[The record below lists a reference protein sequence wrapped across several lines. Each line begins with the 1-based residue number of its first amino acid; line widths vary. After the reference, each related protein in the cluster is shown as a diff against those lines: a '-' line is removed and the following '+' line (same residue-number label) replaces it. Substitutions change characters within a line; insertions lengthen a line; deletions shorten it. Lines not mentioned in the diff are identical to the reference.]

1 MTFKQLASLE
11 WKAMTRKGAVAQR
24 VLMALGK
31 GYFGICYLITMAGMS
46 AGLFKI
52 AEEEGL
58 DPFQGFFKYAVYLW
72 LGDLVIRYFF
82 QKMPTTLVKPLLI
95 QNVRKKTI
103 VNYCLTKSSLSFFN
117 FVNLCMGI
125 ALLLIL
131 TLDYEVDFITSF
143 LFALSFTIFF
153 WANNFLVQLLNHVNK
168 FALPFL
174 VIFAG
179 VLALDFFK
187 YIEATAYTKY
197 FFEALYNYP
206 FLIAIITAY
215 LVALLVACYRFYFK
229 NLSLD
234 SAIVVKKETYKYYD
248 LNFLNR
254 FGTLAPFLKLD
265 IKLLTRNKRTRTVL
279 MMSGLFLLYGL
290 IFFTMD
296 MYKSNTFFTIVAAI
310 MITGGFMMLFG
321 QYVPSWDS
329 SYYPLMMSQNIP
341 YRTYLESKWL
351 IMVLGTLVSMVLAS
365 FYLFFGLKTYLIIVA
380 VGFYNIGWNCY
391 LSLITGTFVRSKID
405 LSSNKNAFGDSKAFS
420 VQTLLL
426 SIPTIAIPVVLYLIL
441 TSFLAFNTAII
452 VFIVISLVGILLKKQ
467 MFDLIENLY
476 KSQKYKTIKAYK

>member
-1 MTFKQLASLE
+1 MTFKQIANLE
-11 WKAMTRKGAVAQR
+11 WKGITRKSGMAQR
-24 VLMALGK
+24 VLMGIGK
-31 GYFGICYLITMAGMS
+31 GYFGLCYLALMVAMS
-46 AGLFKI
+46 FALF
-52 AEEEGL
+52 ELPESENL
-58 DPFQGFFKYAVYLW
+58 QPLPGFFKYAVYLW
-72 LGDLVIRYFF
+72 MGDLVIRYFF

-103 VNYCLTKSSLSFFN
+103 VTYCLTKSALSFFN
-117 FVNLCMGI
+117 FVNLLMGGAVLFQVI
-125 ALLLIL
+125 
-131 TLDYEVDFITSF
+131 TLKTPIVTAV
-143 LFALSFTIFF
+143 LFALSFTLLFL
-153 WANNFLVQLLNHVNK
+153 ANTFLVQLLNHVNK
-168 FALPFL
+168 IALPFL
-174 VIFAG
+174 VAFAG

-187 YIEATAYTKY
+187 YVEVTAYTKY

-206 FLIAIITAY
+206 LLVVVVAVYLII
-215 LVALLVACYRFYFK
+215 LLVACYRFYFK

-234 SAIVVKKETYKYYD
+234 SAVVVKKETYKYYD

-254 FGTLAPFLKLD
+254 FGKLAPFLKLD

-296 MYKSNTFFTIVAAI
+296 MYKDNTFFTIIAAI

-329 SYYPLMMSQNIP
+329 SYYPLMMTQNIP

-351 IMVLGTLVSMVLAS
+351 IMVLATVVSTALAS
-365 FYLFFGLKTYLIIVA
+365 FYLFFGLKIYLIIVA
-380 VGFYNIGWNCY
+380 VGCYNIGWNCY
-391 LSLITGTFVRSKID
+391 LSLITGAFVRSKID

-426 SIPTIAIPVVLYLIL
+426 SIPTLALPVLLYTIL
-441 TSFLAFNTAII
+441 TLVFEFNTAI
-452 VFIVISLVGILLKKQ
+452 VAFVIIGLIGMLLKPF
-467 MFDLIENLY
+467 MFNLIENLY

>member
-1 MTFKQLASLE
+1 MTFKQLANLE
-11 WKAMTRKGAVAQR
+11 WKGIKRKGGMAQSII
-24 VLMALGK
+24 MAIGK
-31 GYFGICYLITMAGMS
+31 GYFGLCYLFIMTAMS
-46 AGLFKI
+46 AGLFKL
-52 AEEEGL
+52 AEEEGM

-117 FVNLCMGI
+117 FVNLFMGG
-125 ALLLIL
+125 ALFLVLA
-131 TLDYEVDFITSF
+131 LDYKVGFGTSI
-143 LFALSFTIFF
+143 LFALTFTLFLL
-153 WANNFLVQLLNHVNK
+153 ANNFLVQLLNHVTK

-174 VIFAG
+174 VVFAA

-187 YIEATAYTKY
+187 YVEVTAYTKD
-197 FFEALYNYP
+197 FFEALYNYS
-206 FLIAIITAY
+206 FLIVVVAAY
-215 LVALLVACYRFYFK
+215 LIAMLVASYRFYFK

-234 SAIVVKKETYKYYD
+234 SAVIVKKETYKYYD

-265 IKLLTRNKRTRTVL
+265 LKLLTRNKRTRMVL

-296 MYKSNTFFTIVAAI
+296 MYKSNTFFTILAAI

-329 SYYPLMMSQNIP
+329 SYYPLMMTQNIP

-351 IMVLGTLVSMVLAS
+351 VMVLGTLVSIILAS
-365 FYLFFGLKTYLIIVA
+365 FYLFFGLQTYLIIVA

-391 LSLITGTFVRSKID
+391 LSLITGAFVRSKID
-405 LSSNKNAFGDSKAFS
+405 LSSNKNAFGDTKAFN

-426 SIPTIAIPVVLYLIL
+426 SIPTIAIPMLLYFVLTKLL
-441 TSFLAFNTAII
+441 PFNTAMI
-452 VFIVISLVGILLKKQ
+452 VFVAIGLVGILLKKP
-467 MFDLIENLY
+467 MFNLIENLY